1 MRTSQQGA
9 AEDAALGAMT
19 PLGAWVDET
28 RRLAID
34 TGNKIDEQIS
44 AFTTARGNVPEVPPE
59 PRGRSWKDLPV
70 IDAFTTSDHEA
81 DEAFN
86 REQERQARAAMA
98 S

>member
-1 MRTSQQGA
+1 
-9 AEDAALGAMT
+9 MT